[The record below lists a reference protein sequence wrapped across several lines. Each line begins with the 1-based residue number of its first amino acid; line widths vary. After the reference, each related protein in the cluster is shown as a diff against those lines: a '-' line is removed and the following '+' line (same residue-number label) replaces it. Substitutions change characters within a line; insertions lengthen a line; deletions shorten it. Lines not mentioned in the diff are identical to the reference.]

1 MMSKRGVKR
10 MNDIEIL
17 FGEKNPAHPESKCL
31 MTKFEKVFSDEKL
44 YYSIHYHHFQCKIS
58 CCFIGE

>member
-1 MMSKRGVKR
+1 